1 MKTKI
6 TKICASDNPIVPTA
20 NVEQYECGHLNDLSP
35 FEGYWVTGELEYPIE
50 IGLPI
55 RLKRDCRNGVKIDG
69 IFVSSTVKV
78 IKGGKLSPAH
88 IIVTNNSIYRVEEV
102 N

>member
-6 TKICASDNPIVPTA
+6 TKICAVDNPVVPTST
-20 NVEQYECGHLNDLSP
+20 VEQYDCGQINDLSP
-35 FEGYWVTGELEYPIE
+35 FNGYWATGELEYPIE

-55 RLKRDCRNGVKIDG
+55 RLNRDCRNGVKIDG
-69 IFVSSTVKV
+69 TFVSSVVKE

-88 IIVTNNSIYRVEEV
+88 IIVTDNSIYRVEEV
-102 N
+102 E